1 MHSSPYT
8 FRMVKLRIMGWAGL
22 LASMREI
29 RNAYRIY
36 QKRPL
41 RRPKCNR
48 ENSIKMK
55 LVEIYCE
62 VVN

>member
-1 MHSSPYT
+1 
-8 FRMVKLRIMGWAGL
+8 MVKLRIMGWAGL